1 MIIVDKSRY
10 IFREIFFLIV
20 KHKLYFIAPILMVLA
35 LLAFLVYYIGPAAII
50 SFIYAGI

>member
-1 MIIVDKSRY
+1 MKKILYILKEMFYMIKK
-10 IFREIFFLIV
+10 E
-20 KHKLYFIAPILMVLA
+20 KLYFITPILVILA